1 MSGIKV
7 GKSMMMF
14 NIQFEHQ
21 MKALKKGKSII
32 IDMEMSEIETM
43 VKNRDLSNNGLVL
56 IDHVGLI
63 K

>member
-1 MSGIKV
+1 MGGIKV

-21 MKALKKGKSII
+21 MKALKEGKSVI

-43 VKNRDLSNNGLVL
+43 VKNRDLNNDGLVL